1 MKKLTFR
8 ILAGLALVLVILVA
22 ILGINLLTFSA
33 PTYEQKSIKPIAVD
47 ESAAQRLSQ
56 GVQIKTISTPDHAN
70 TKFDVFTKYVETLQV
85 FYPNTHKTLKRE
97 VLGEANLIFTWE
109 GSDKTLKP
117 ALMLGHMDVVP
128 VEPKTLSS
136 WEQPPF
142 SGAIEGGFIWGRGT
156 LDDKIN
162 VQGILEATELL
173 IAQGFKPKRTLV
185 FAFGQD
191 EEVGGRRGA
200 KLIAQRFKQQGLNF
214 EFALDEGHVITKDIV
229 PGVKRPVAL
238 IGLAEKGF
246 VSVTMTVE
254 GMGGHSSMP
263 PPHSALG
270 VLARAITRVEDN
282 QMPARLIGPSK
293 RMFEEVGPHMGF
305 VNKLAMAN
313 LWLLEPVV
321 IDLLESKPTTNAT
334 VRTTTAVT
342 QAFGSAQD
350 NILPQRA
357 QAVINFRILP
367 GDTIKDV
374 LAHVNAVVDDKRV
387 KVESLGGFNANPSP
401 LSSDDTRAF
410 RLLRESI
417 QSIWPD
423 VHVAPSLTIA
433 ATDLRHYQDVA
444 QNSYRFS
451 PIILGPKDTVRLHG
465 VNERILVKD
474 YLNAVRFYTLVLQ
487 GAASSD

>member
-1 MKKLTFR
+1 MKKILLK
-8 ILAGLALVLVILVA
+8 ILAALLLALLVLVAV
-22 ILGINLLTFSA
+22 LGVNMLTFSA
-33 PTYEQKSIKPIAVD
+33 PTYEKKQVKEQAIDPQAP
-47 ESAAQRLSQ
+47 QRLAQ
-56 GVQIKTISTPDHAN
+56 GVRLKTISTQDPSQTD
-70 TKFDVFTKYVETLQV
+70 FEVFKQYVRLLQD
-85 FYPNTHKTLKRE
+85 FYPKTHATLTRE
-97 VLGEANLIFTWE
+97 VLGESNLIFTWK
-109 GSDKTLKP
+109 GSDPSLKP

-128 VEPKTLSS
+128 IEPKTLPE
-136 WEQPPF
+136 WTHPPF
-142 SGAIEGGFIWGRGT
+142 AGTLDAGFVWGRGT
-156 LDDKIN
+156 LDDKVN
-162 VQGILEATELL
+162 VQGILEATEAL
-173 IAQGFKPKRTLV
+173 IAQGFTPERTLV

-200 KLIAQRFKQQGLNF
+200 KLIAQRFKEQGTRF
-214 EFALDEGHVITKDIV
+214 EFALDEGHVITRGIV
-229 PGVKRPVAL
+229 PGVEQPVAL

-246 VSVTMTVE
+246 VSVRMTVE
-254 GMGGHSSMP
+254 GTGGHSSMP

-282 QMPARLIGPSK
+282 QMPARLIGPSR

-321 IDLLESKPTTNAT
+321 LNLLESKPTTNAT

-367 GDTIKDV
+367 GDTIDSV
-374 LAHVNAVVDDKRV
+374 LAHVNAVVDDQRV
-387 KVESLGGFNANPSP
+387 KVEALPGFNTDPSR

-410 RLLRESI
+410 ALLR
-417 QSIWPD
+417 QSVHAIWPD
-423 VHVAPSLTIA
+423 THVAPSLTIA

-451 PIILGPKDTVRLHG
+451 PIILGPQDTVRLHG
-465 VNERILVKD
+465 VNERIPVKD
-474 YLNAVRFYTLVLQ
+474 YLDAIRFYVLVLK
-487 GAASSD
+487 GAGSK